1 MHKPI
6 LPSARNRKRGQ
17 SMVEFA
23 LAFPIFLMIVIGIME
38 FGRLFITYTSVF
50 AAAREGARYGAAVEN
65 LCNFDEIIA
74 NAHRVAFITDGLVV
88 SPNYSKD
95 ECNQLRAGDQIVVT
109 ATIEHFRFITGL
121 IPVGGDGS
129 IKLESTA
136 RRTIIKQ
143 VYLGWTLAPADS
155 TLLPTHPDSTDI
167 PTATST
173 HGPKPTD
180 TSTPVGT
187 PTNTP
192 TMTPTKAGV
201 CVGSMQ
207 IIEQPS
213 TSIVVVRSSND
224 LKIILQLDY
233 IKITWSAIDRYLERI
248 GYVSANGGGEHTA
261 WSGAVSSSPFYYAFD
276 PTLAIFPGTTTFY
289 LYFTK
294 NNAQVTNVEMNF
306 QAESGETCEIVNT
319 P

>member
-23 LAFPIFLMIVIGIME
+23 LAFPIFLLIVIGIME
-38 FGRLFITYTSVF
+38 FGRLFITYTSVY

-65 LCNFDEIIA
+65 LCKLDEITAQA
-74 NAHRVAFITDGLVV
+74 NRVAFVTDGLSVNTV
-88 SPNYSKD
+88 YSKT
-95 ECNQLRAGDQIVVT
+95 ECGQLRAGDQVTVT
-109 ATIEHFRFITGL
+109 ASIEHFRFITGL

-136 RRTIIKQ
+136 KRTIIKQ
-143 VYLGWTLAPADS
+143 VYLGWTLSPADS
-155 TLLPTHPDSTDI
+155 TVLPTHPGTTEI

-173 HGPKPTD
+173 HGPKPTN
-180 TSTPVGT
+180 TPTPVGT

-192 TMTPTKAGV
+192 TITPTKAGV
-201 CVGSMQ
+201 CVGSME

-213 TSIVVVRSSND
+213 TSVVVVRISND
-224 LKIILQLDY
+224 LEIVLKLEY
-233 IKITWSAIDRYLERI
+233 IKITWSANDRYLDQI
-248 GYVSANGGGEHTA
+248 GYVSANGGDEDII
-261 WSGAVSSSPFYYAFD
+261 WDGAVSSSPFYYTF
-276 PTLAIFPGTTTFY
+276 PEPLAIYHGISTFN

-294 NNAQVTNVEMNF
+294 NNAQVTDVEMIF
-306 QAESGETCEIVNT
+306 QAASGETCEIVNT

>member
-88 SPNYSKD
+88 SPNYTKD

-109 ATIEHFRFITGL
+109 AIIEHFRFITGL

-143 VYLGWTLAPADS
+143 VYLGWTLAPPDS
-155 TLLPTHPDSTDI
+155 TNTPTHPAHTEAAT
-167 PTATST
+167 PTPAE
-173 HGPKPTD
+173 GPTPTE
-180 TSTPVGT
+180 TPTPEGT

-192 TMTPTKAGV
+192 TATPTEAGV
-201 CVGSMQ
+201 CKGSMEV
-207 IIEQPS
+207 IEQPNH
-213 TSIVVVRSSND
+213 SIVIVRVSND
-224 LKIILQLDY
+224 LDVVLQLQY
-233 IKITWSAIDRYLERI
+233 IKITWLSLDRYLSKI
-248 GYVSANGGGEHTA
+248 GYV
-261 WSGAVSSSPFYYAFD
+261 
-276 PTLAIFPGTTTFY
+276 
-289 LYFTK
+289 
-294 NNAQVTNVEMNF
+294 
-306 QAESGETCEIVNT
+306 
-319 P
+319 